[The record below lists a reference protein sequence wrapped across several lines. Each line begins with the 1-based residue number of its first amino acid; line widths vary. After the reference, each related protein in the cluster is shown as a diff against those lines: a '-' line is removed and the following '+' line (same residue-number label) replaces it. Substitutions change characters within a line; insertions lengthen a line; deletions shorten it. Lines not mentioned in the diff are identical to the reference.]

1 MFLIGN
7 DFSPKRWLGV
17 LLIALVAI
25 GINFNA
31 AYGMVVL
38 WLTTDTYMH
47 GAFVLP
53 LAAIMA
59 KQKPWP
65 TALSS
70 PMNMGLSVLLIIA
83 WMMLVLVGHLS
94 MLNVVQQFALLS
106 VIPLVVLLCYGL
118 PIAWH
123 YRAPLLLIF
132 FAVPV
137 GDFLVPFLQ
146 SITADMSV
154 FFLQMSGVSVLRN
167 GWYISIPAADF
178 RVAEACSGINF
189 LISTFTVAVFYAFTY
204 MEKTHKRVAFIVM
217 GLVVPL
223 LANGVRVYLI
233 IMIANWGN
241 VEAAT
246 GFDHLVYGWIF
257 FVFILVAL
265 FTIGHFWQDPA
276 PVDSETG
283 VMLNAKPMRLSAR
296 LNMLLG
302 AMGLLS
308 MLLFWYG
315 SKDDSSPY
323 NVSLPSGVAITE
335 NDILSPKFPMADS
348 VTVEVIDSEIRL
360 YRVVYANESVDKK
373 LISYQNRWFDGQ
385 IWSVAETQKIKHDGN
400 NFTVWKLADL
410 SGRQSTLIFSY
421 CVGGQWYNSNIH
433 VKLGQVKSRLLGT
446 DRGGRAFAWFALN
459 DQGEKQHL
467 SNASLD
473 RLCSL

>member
-1 MFLIGN
+1 MSLIGN
-7 DFSPKRWLGV
+7 DFNPKRWLGV
-17 LLIALVAI
+17 LLIASIAT
-25 GINFNA
+25 GISFDA

-65 TALSS
+65 KSLSS
-70 PMNMGLSVLLIIA
+70 PLNMGFSVLLITG
-83 WMMLVLVGHLS
+83 WMMLVALGHLS

-106 VIPLVVLLCYGL
+106 VIPLVVMLCYGM

-123 YRAPLLLIF
+123 YRAPLALIF

-137 GDFLVPFLQ
+137 GDFMVPFLQ

-204 MEKTHKRVAFIVM
+204 MEKTYKRIAFIVM

-223 LANGVRVYLI
+223 FANGVRVYLI

-246 GFDHLVYGWIF
+246 GFDHLVYGWVF
-257 FVFILVAL
+257 FVLILIAL
-265 FTIGHFWQDPA
+265 FSVGHFWQDPA

-283 VMLNAKPMRLSAR
+283 VMLNAIPLRMSKHLI
-296 LNMLLG
+296 LLLG
-302 AMGLLS
+302 AMFVLS
-308 MLLFWYG
+308 MLLLWYG
-315 SKDDSSPY
+315 SKDDSSRY
-323 NVSLPSGVAITE
+323 NMPLSAGDTIKE
-335 NDILSPKFPMADS
+335 NDILSPEFPLADS
-348 VTVEVIDSEIRL
+348 ATVEMIESGIRL
-360 YRVVYANESVDKK
+360 YKIVYASESVDKK
-373 LISYQNRWFDGQ
+373 LISYKNRWFDGQ

-410 SGRQSTLIFSY
+410 SGRKSTLIFSY
-421 CVGGQWYNSNIH
+421 CVGGNWYNSNIY

-459 DQGEKQHL
+459 DHGERQHL
-467 SNASLD
+467 SKAKLD

>member
-1 MFLIGN
+1 MCLCGN
-7 DFSPKRWLGV
+7 DFNPKRWLGV
-17 LLIALVAI
+17 LLVAIVAI
-25 GINFNA
+25 GINFDA

-65 TALSS
+65 TVLPS
-70 PMNMGLSVLLIIA
+70 PLNIGFSALLIIG
-83 WMMLVLVGHLS
+83 WMMFVIVGHLS
-94 MLNVVQQFALLS
+94 MMNVVQQFALLS

-132 FAVPV
+132 FAIPV

-204 MEKTHKRVAFIVM
+204 MEKTYKRIAFIAM
-217 GLVVPL
+217 GLIVPL

-257 FVFILVAL
+257 FVFILIAL
-265 FTIGHFWQDPA
+265 FTLGHFWQDPV
-276 PVDSETG
+276 PVKSEMG
-283 VMLNAKPMRLSAR
+283 VMLNATPLRMSTRLVTLIGGMLVLSVLSLWYSLKGSAT
-296 LNMLLG
+296 
-302 AMGLLS
+302 
-308 MLLFWYG
+308 
-315 SKDDSSPY
+315 PY
-323 NVSLPSGVAITE
+323 NTPLYAGDIVQE
-335 NDILSPKFPMADS
+335 NDVLGPQFPLADS
-348 VTVEVIDSEIRL
+348 VTVETIKSEIRL
-360 YRVVYANESVDKK
+360 YKIVYASESVDKK
-373 LISYQNRWFDGQ
+373 LISYQNRWFDGG
-385 IWSVAETQKIKHDGN
+385 IWSVAETERFTHDGTD
-400 NFTVWKLADL
+400 FTAWKLADL
-410 SGRQSTLIFSY
+410 SGRKSTLIFSY
-421 CVGGQWYNSNIH
+421 CVGGHWYNNNIY
-433 VKLGQVKSRLLGT
+433 VKVGQVKSRLLGT
-446 DRGGRAFAWFALN
+446 DRGGRAFAWFAL
-459 DQGEKQHL
+459 DDHGEKQHL
-467 SNASLD
+467 SKAKMD
-473 RLCSL
+473 KLCSL